1 MPCAEAQRAL
11 SAAMPAQTASSEQ
24 ERVAHNMLMAQ
35 VSAAM
40 PAQTASSEQ
49 ERVARMAQ
57 ERRADNER
65 MQITMALRRSAVR
78 GTTYT

>member
-1 MPCAEAQRAL
+1 
-11 SAAMPAQTASSEQ
+11 
-24 ERVAHNMLMAQ
+24 
-35 VSAAM
+35 M

-65 MQITMALRRSAVR
+65 MQIIMALRRSAVR

>member
-1 MPCAEAQRAL
+1 MQAPAAPASGAESLPCAEAQRAL
-11 SAAMPAQTASSEQ
+11 
-24 ERVAHNMLMAQ
+24 
-35 VSAAM
+35 SAAM

-65 MQITMALRRSAVR
+65 MQIIMALRRSAVR